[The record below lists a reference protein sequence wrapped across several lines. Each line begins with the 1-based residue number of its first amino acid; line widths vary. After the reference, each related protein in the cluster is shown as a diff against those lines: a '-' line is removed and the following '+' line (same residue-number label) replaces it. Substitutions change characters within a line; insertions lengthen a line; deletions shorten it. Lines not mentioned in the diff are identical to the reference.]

1 MTHGPAPVVVVNDA
15 SCLIDLRKAQLLHL
29 LVQLPYRLVIPLP
42 VRESELIR
50 FTPQEWALLD
60 AGIEVFDLPPA
71 RVTEAFAVKAAHP
84 KLSANDCFCLVTT
97 RCHDDAVLLTGDGL
111 LRGVANADGRRVH
124 GVLEQ
129 IIDAAKKPRPLEAA
143 TVRFRPQARIIE
155 GQLSR
160 RIDCVVR
167 ATTRRA
173 VELIDVAARLVGHET
188 ASLPCPVGKDHDVL
202 GHDQLPPQKCRMVAW
217 LYITV
222 YGFDQPPSTLVP
234 TANSARSSNPPRAVK
249 MRP

>member
-124 GVLEQ
+124 GVLWV
-129 IIDAAKKPRPLEAA
+129 IDELHRLALCNDETLSAALELWRDDP
-143 TVRFRPQARIIE
+143 TVRLPAP
-155 GQLSR
+155 
-160 RIDCVVR
+160 DVVR
-167 ATTRRA
+167 
-173 VELIDVAARLVGHET
+173 RL
-188 ASLPCPVGKDHDVL
+188 
-202 GHDQLPPQKCRMVAW
+202 QLFRHQ
-217 LYITV
+217 
-222 YGFDQPPSTLVP
+222 
-234 TANSARSSNPPRAVK
+234 
-249 MRP
+249 